1 MANLSGSIGGL
12 LQGFNQTYWP
22 AMRQNEAM
30 ALQRAQEERA
40 KAMQDFQ
47 MQKYAESEAKDR
59 QTASLYAGMLGIKP
73 TSTTQRTED
82 EIYADANA
90 AGDFMGVPTTTEQA
104 NPQYEQFLA
113 GGAKAGA
120 DMVRMTREQQLAEL
134 KARQDAWK
142 ERVAQQN
149 ADNQSKRLDAILAK
163 AQSAGGG
170 GMNTG
175 KTAQERLTNIIVD
188 VDMADAAGRPVDP
201 KMRALADMYRDNPV
215 INPGGAL
222 TRGARSSMQKAQ
234 DEAEELKKNMSLA
247 AAMHKD
253 EFSTTGGA
261 ISAEFE
267 NQMGRTFGLPSSQ
280 KINDLNTWKAL
291 TEQNFQ
297 TYRKWATGVAAS
309 EKELRWLL
317 EGFPNSK
324 DGPDQYR
331 AKMKAVQTK
340 IDGTLAQKAKA
351 LGQTGG
357 APVGGGMAPQPTQPR
372 VRTYN
377 PQTGRLE

>member
-1 MANLSGSIGGL
+1 MADIGGSLGGL

-30 ALQRAQEERA
+30 ALQKAQEDRA

-59 QTASLYAGMLGIKP
+59 QAAGLYAGMLGIKP
-73 TSTTQRTED
+73 TTMTPRTED

-90 AGDFMGVPTTTEQA
+90 AGDFIGVPTTTEQA

-120 DMVRMTREQQLAEL
+120 DMVKMTREQQLAEL
-134 KARQDAWK
+134 KARQDLWK

-149 ADNQSKRLDAILAK
+149 ADNQAKRLDAILAK
-163 AQSAGGG
+163 SQGGG
-170 GMNTG
+170 NGIGFG
-175 KTAQERLTNIIVD
+175 KTAQERITGIIVD
-188 VDMADAAGRPVDP
+188 VDMADARGLPVDP
-201 KMRALADMYRDNPV
+201 KMRALADMYRDNPT
-215 INPGGAL
+215 INPGGTL
-222 TRGARSSMQKAQ
+222 TRGARSSIQKAQ

-261 ISAEFE
+261 LTAEFE

-280 KINDLNTWKAL
+280 KTNDMNTWKAL

-297 TYRKWATGVAAS
+297 AYRKWATGVAAS

-351 LGQTGG
+351 LGQAGG
-357 APVGGGMAPQPTQPR
+357 APIGGGMVPQPTQQR
-372 VRTYN
+372 VRVFN